1 MEEKNK
7 EYFRSMDCEDCQC
20 NSCLAPC
27 IACHE
32 CYRVEFALED
42 WEDFYYPY
50 DGDRSH
56 CFEVDS
62 NLG

>member
-1 MEEKNK
+1 
-7 EYFRSMDCEDCQC
+7 MDCEDCQC

-27 IACHE
+27 IACHD
-32 CYRVEFALED
+32 CYRVEFAEED

-50 DGDRSH
+50 YGDHSH